1 MKLYSK
7 FEKDKLLEIAKASG
21 NKQIVKDV
29 NYASFLAFHGTDL
42 YCEWI
47 DEGAFLIGQ
56 QQKSSFRI
64 IGLCTKLE
72 CRGKGF
78 ARFLLRRAE
87 EAARSNGKTL
97 IKTISLSGVDFYV
110 KHGYDVKGIKHGD
123 YILEKEL

>member
-1 MKLYSK
+1 MKLYSYFDK
-7 FEKDKLLEIAKASG
+7 EKLLKIAKGSG

-29 NYASFLAFHGTDL
+29 NYASFLVYHGGKL

-47 DEGAFLIGQ
+47 DEGAFIIGQ
-56 QQKSSFRI
+56 HQRSAFRI

-72 CRGKGF
+72 CRGKGL
-78 ARFLLRRAE
+78 AKYLLRRAE
-87 EAARSNGKTL
+87 DAARENEKKL

-110 KHGYDVKGIKHGD
+110 KQGYDVKGIKHGD

>member
-1 MKLYSK
+1 MKLYSYFDK
-7 FEKDKLLEIAKASG
+7 GKLLEIAKASG

-29 NYASFLAFHGTDL
+29 NYASFLVFHGTEL

-47 DEGAFLIGQ
+47 DEGAFIIGQ
-56 QQKSSFRI
+56 YQKYAFRI

-72 CRGKGF
+72 CRGKGL
-78 ARFLLRRAE
+78 AVFLLKRAE
-87 EAARSNGKTL
+87 SAAKENGKKR
-97 IKTISLSGVDFYV
+97 IKTISLSGVDFYA